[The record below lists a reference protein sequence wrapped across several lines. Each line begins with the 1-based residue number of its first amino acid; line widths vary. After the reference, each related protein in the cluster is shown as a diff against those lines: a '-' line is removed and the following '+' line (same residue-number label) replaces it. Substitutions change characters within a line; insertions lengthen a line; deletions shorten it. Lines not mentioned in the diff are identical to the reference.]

1 AAVATAATAAEA
13 TLVAATATAAATAE
27 ATLVAAT
34 ATAATAAEATLVA
47 ATTSVSVSVTVPVA
61 GSRARGGRC
70 LLDGW
75 GGRSGSS
82 SRGICNAGCRED
94 CGANY
99 GGSHS
104 DGSRRH
110 VTSPCLRDV
119 GWEADLR

>member
-1 AAVATAATAAEA
+1 
-13 TLVAATATAAATAE
+13 TATAAAAAE

-34 ATAATAAEATLVA
+34 ATAATATEATLVA
-47 ATTSVSVSVTVPVA
+47 ATATAAAAALVAATTSVPVSVSVSVTVPVA
-61 GSRARGGRC
+61 GSGARGGGC

>member
-1 AAVATAATAAEA
+1 

-47 ATTSVSVSVTVPVA
+47 ATTSVSVSVSVTVPVA
-61 GSRARGGRC
+61 GSGARGGGC

-119 GWEADLR
+119 GREADLR